1 MTVNFEQLGSR
12 VNEVMAHHQSLGLP
26 AEMAPINCIRATAE
40 EIGQAEHALGVRLP
54 GQYKDFML
62 RYGGGSFVS
71 LDLLPVV
78 ASEGHM
84 NDLASINTRDESFMV
99 PFVAIAPV
107 GTGDWWGFQ
116 TLEGECHE
124 QVGLY
129 SFENDTVRT
138 KYPNF
143 LEFVAREGLLIEDS

>member
-12 VNEVMAHHQSLGLP
+12 VNEVMARHQSLGLP

-99 PFVAIAPV
+99 PFVAVAPV

-116 TLEGECHE
+116 TLEGECRE
-124 QVGLY
+124 QVGFY